1 LLLQILLI
9 LLVPLG
15 LVGQLLCL
23 LHQLRLLRLLRLVG
37 LVGLLGLLSD
47 LLMTKMSRP
56 ICKGL
61 HLHLQFLHHLRYCQ
75 RTAEEL
81 QLLLMF

>member
-23 LHQLRLLRLLRLVG
+23 LRLLRLLGLLGLLG

-61 HLHLQFLHHLRYCQ
+61 HLHLQFLHRWRYSQ
-75 RTAEEL
+75 RAEEG
-81 QLLLMF
+81 QPLLLMF